1 MDNTSTNTPN
11 IIPFCSIVIPC
22 YNESTQIFSTLSTIK
37 EYMDSKKY
45 TWEIIVVDDGSED
58 NTRKIVSSFSL
69 TEPRVKIITIPHS
82 GKGWAVKT
90 GMTKSNGNL
99 RFMCDADLS
108 MPINEIDKFFEHIS
122 EGYDIV
128 VGSREVPGSK
138 RFNEP
143 KIRHVMGRIFNL
155 FAKKVS
161 LTNFDDTQCGF
172 KCFRATAA
180 KHIFTRQTNKGFAF
194 DIEVLKLAKKANF
207 RIIEIPIIWYHK
219 RPSKVKIHIDS
230 IKMIKDTFIIAIRN
244 NK

>member
-1 MDNTSTNTPN
+1 MDNISINTTN

-22 YNESTQIFSTLSTIK
+22 YNESLQILSTLETIK
-37 EYMDSKKY
+37 KYLDSKKHI
-45 TWEIIVVDDGSED
+45 WEIIVVDDGSQDDTTE
-58 NTRKIVSSFSL
+58 IVRSFCL
-69 TEPRVKIITIPHS
+69 KDPRVQILTIPHS

-90 GMTKSNGNL
+90 GMSKANGNF

-108 MPINEIDKFFEHIS
+108 MPINEIDKFFEHMAK
-122 EGYDIV
+122 GYDVV
-128 VGSREVPGSK
+128 VGSRELSESQ

-161 LTNFDDTQCGF
+161 LTDFYDTQCGF
-172 KCFRATAA
+172 KCFKKNAA
-180 KHIFTRQTNKGFAF
+180 EHIFSRQTNKGFAF
-194 DIEVLKLAKKANF
+194 DIEILKLAKKANF
-207 RIIEIPIIWYHK
+207 NLIEVPIVWYHK

-230 IKMIKDTFIIAIRN
+230 IKMIKDTFLIAIRH